1 MNNNQIVL
9 DALKSKLETVKN
21 AKDFHYEEVYQP
33 AINQK
38 TAEVLEWFKIN
49 VSSLIPGLSINGSRI
64 EIFKAESPKSWGA
77 TTISLDSDWRAE
89 EKSMYA
95 KMNWYGSSATL
106 KDENTLID
114 VQIFGAV
121 ANKLHF
127 IQHEFVNVWYPAML
141 EIEKPLGN
149 LNNEIYL
156 IEKSIRETEANIKN
170 DVIETYKKPGFECTL
185 KPKLDIVR
193 DWVDGK
199 YTEYELKE
207 VRHEIKLSFGR
218 SNYDYVYV
226 NSFKVQKANKYKAWI
241 EVFSELDRPV
251 IRTQVFE
258 VSTKKFND
266 FIKDVYEW
274 QNGGSEKN
282 AKREKE
288 TFERYYA
295 KKETTA

>member
-21 AKDFHYEEVYQP
+21 AKDLHYEEVYQP

-64 EIFKAESPKSWGA
+64 EIFKAESPESWGSL
-77 TTISLDSDWRAE
+77 TISLDSDWHSE
-89 EKSMYA
+89 ERSRYA

-106 KDENTLID
+106 KDENTLLD
-114 VQIFGAV
+114 VQVFGAV

-127 IQHEFVNVWYPAML
+127 IQHEFINVWYPAML
-141 EIEKPLGN
+141 EIENPLGN
-149 LNNEIYL
+149 LNDEIYL
-156 IEKSIRETEANIKN
+156 IEQSIRETEANMKN

-185 KPKLDIVR
+185 NPKLDIVR

-226 NSFKVQKANKYKAWI
+226 NSFKVQKINKYKAWI
-241 EVFSELDRPV
+241 EVISNLDKPV
-251 IRTQVFE
+251 VRTQIFE

-266 FIKDVYEW
+266 FIQDVYEW
-274 QNGGSEKN
+274 QNGGSERK
-282 AKREKE
+282 ASGMKILFE
-288 TFERYYA
+288 TYYA
-295 KKETTA
+295 TKTA

>member
-21 AKDFHYEEVYQP
+21 AKDLHYEEVYQP

-64 EIFKAESPKSWGA
+64 EIFKAESPESWGSL
-77 TTISLDSDWRAE
+77 TISLDSDWHSE
-89 EKSMYA
+89 ERSRYA

-106 KDENTLID
+106 KDENTLLD
-114 VQIFGAV
+114 VQVFGAV

-127 IQHEFVNVWYPAML
+127 IQHEFINVWYPAML
-141 EIEKPLGN
+141 EIENPLGN
-149 LNNEIYL
+149 LNDEIYL
-156 IEKSIRETEANIKN
+156 IEQSIRETEANMKN

-185 KPKLDIVR
+185 NPKLDIVR

-226 NSFKVQKANKYKAWI
+226 NSFKVQKINKYKAWI
-241 EVFSELDRPV
+241 EVISNLDKPV
-251 IRTQVFE
+251 VRTQIFE

-266 FIKDVYEW
+266 FIQDVYEW
-274 QNGGSEKN
+274 QNGGSERK
-282 AKREKE
+282 ASGMKILFEK
-288 TFERYYA
+288 YYA
-295 KKETTA
+295 TKTA